1 LTKGAAIVRQLT
13 AKSVLL
19 GRLETA
25 SGPGARARDLL
36 FAGLARA
43 GVAQKVYLDGAAVRV

>member
-1 LTKGAAIVRQLT
+1 MTKGAAIVWQLT